1 MDKAAATSNPHEA
14 DAFSSK
20 AAELVARYRL
30 DPIDVRRADR
40 VGGPGA
46 DALSLRDVELGRGA
60 YVRARLALL
69 TAVGEANDVRIVF
82 TTGPTGM
89 IAHLAGYSS
98 DLDVVELMY
107 HSLHQ
112 QVTSQLVGIR
122 RATPAATQRFRRSFL
137 FGYAERIGALL
148 EQSRRDVEAQADA
161 EPGSPAG
168 GTGLM
173 RRARI
178 EAVDEYMATAFP
190 RVRTARAPGAAQ
202 AGGWTAGA
210 AAADRA
216 DVGRARL
223 QARPAIGR
231 G

>member
-1 MDKAAATSNPHEA
+1 MRGRNRP
-14 DAFSSK
+14 
-20 AAELVARYRL
+20 
-30 DPIDVRRADR
+30 
-40 VGGPGA
+40 GGPGG
-46 DALSLRDVELGRGA
+46 DHLTLLDVELGRGA

-69 TAVGEANDVRIVF
+69 TAVGDANDVRIVF
-82 TTGPTGM
+82 TSGPNGM
-89 IAHLAGYSS
+89 IAHLAGYAS
-98 DLDVVELMY
+98 DLEVVELMY

-112 QVTSQLVGIR
+112 QVTSQLAGIR
-122 RATPAATQRFRRSFL
+122 RSTPAATQRFRRSFL

-148 EQSRRDVEAQADA
+148 EQSRHDVESQADA

-168 GTGLM
+168 GTALM

-178 EAVDEYMATAFP
+178 DAVDEHMAAAFP

-202 AGGWTAGA
+202 VGGWTAGV

-223 QARPAIGR
+223 AQRPAIER
-231 G
+231 R